1 MQHSERGVE
10 LKSWGATLRNMNTNG
25 KKVNIWYHKSCG
37 EKQLVVLG
45 AGLDTQ
51 ASENHLNVYGR
62 DASLWTLYKQFPAAW
77 TISADLPTLLL
88 FIV

>member
-25 KKVNIWYHKSCG
+25 KKVNIWYHKSC
-37 EKQLVVLG
+37 EKSSWLFWY
-45 AGLDTQ
+45 GLDTQ
-51 ASENHLNVYGR
+51 ASENHLNVYEGMLPCGHFTNNFLQLGP
-62 DASLWTLYKQFPAAW
+62 SLP
-77 TISADLPTLLL
+77 PTLL